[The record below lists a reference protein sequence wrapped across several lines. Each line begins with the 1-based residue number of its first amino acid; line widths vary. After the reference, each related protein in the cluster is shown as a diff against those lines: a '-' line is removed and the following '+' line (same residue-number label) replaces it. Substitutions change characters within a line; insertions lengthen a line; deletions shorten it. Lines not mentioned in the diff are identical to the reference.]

1 MLVNFCLP
9 FVGCHASDGLE
20 NAEEGGF
27 VGKAGTKEDFRNLH
41 VGLLAHQ
48 GFSMVDAVGVDEVGK
63 GAASGIPD
71 AVGEVAAVDA
81 EPVGQVRHLQL
92 AAQVGLLLLHEL
104 DDTLHELVV
113 DDRLWLRLWLKCR

>member
-27 VGKAGTKEDFRNLH
+27 VGKAGTEEDFRNLH
-41 VGLLAHQ
+41 VRLLTHQ
-48 GFSMVDAVGVDEVGK
+48 LLGIVDTVGIDEVGE

-71 AVGEVAAVDA
+71 AVGEGAAVDA
-81 EPVGQVRHLQL
+81 EPVGQVRHLQF
-92 AAQVGLLLLHEL
+92 AAQVGLFLLHEL
-104 DDTLHELVV
+104 SDTLHEFIV
-113 DDRLWLRLWLKCR
+113 DDRQGF

>member
-1 MLVNFCLP
+1 MLVDFSLP
-9 FVGCHASDGLE
+9 LVGCHACDGLE

-27 VGKAGTKEDFRNLH
+27 VGKARTEEDFRNLY
-41 VGLLAHQ
+41 VGLLTHQ
-48 GFSMVDAVGVDEVGK
+48 LLGIVDTIGIDEVGE

-81 EPVGQVRHLQL
+81 DAVGQVRHLQL

-113 DDRLWLRLWLKCR
+113 DDGLRLSLWLKCR